1 MKLSTHGV
9 KWMFQ
14 QKQQKIQRDVLR
26 FATWIGTE

>member
-14 QKQQKIQRDVLR
+14 QKQQKIQQDVLR